1 MKKDSFEEKMREI
14 EEIAQKLE
22 NADTDI
28 DEAIELF
35 SRGAAL
41 IRELNAR
48 LDEAEKRINGIL
60 SEEEENEE

>member
-14 EEIAQKLE
+14 EDIALKLE

-41 IRELNAR
+41 IREVNAA
-48 LDEAEKRINGIL
+48 LDEAEKRINGII
-60 SEEEENEE
+60 SEEEENE

>member
-14 EEIAQKLE
+14 EDIALKLE

-41 IRELNAR
+41 IREVNAA
-48 LDEAEKRINGIL
+48 LDEAEKRINGII